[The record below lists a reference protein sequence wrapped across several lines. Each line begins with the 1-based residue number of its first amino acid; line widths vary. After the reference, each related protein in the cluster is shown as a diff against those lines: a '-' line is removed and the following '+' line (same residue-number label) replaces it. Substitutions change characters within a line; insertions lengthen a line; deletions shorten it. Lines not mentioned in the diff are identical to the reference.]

1 MPHMATTG
9 AEPAMET
16 KQDKLGPRRTSRP
29 TFAGQKGSDVAT
41 PPGGPQSFWRL
52 PDEGTVQ
59 EADSSLI
66 GRLLGSPSASVAVQA
81 SEPEVVVDLVDEVVV
96 PVAVEFGE
104 AADLTIRLAAPEPR
118 AHRLVSLPVDHRRTK
133 RVVRLHEPHLDRSLS
148 ETDKFDHWR
157 RWMVDSK
164 RKESV

>member
-1 MPHMATTG
+1 MAADLLSSSAG
-9 AEPAMET
+9 GPDP
-16 KQDKLGPRRTSRP
+16 KQDKLGPRRTPRP
-29 TFAGQKGSDVAT
+29 TFARQKGSGVAT

-52 PDEGTVQ
+52 PDEGAVQ

-66 GRLLGSPSASVAVQA
+66 GRLLGASASPAVVQA
-81 SEPEVVVDLVDEVVV
+81 PEPEVVVDLDEVVI
-96 PVAVEFGE
+96 PIAVESGE

-118 AHRLVSLPVDHRRTK
+118 SHRLVSLPVDHRRSK
-133 RVVRLHEPHLDRSLS
+133 RVVRLHEPHMDRSLT
-148 ETDKFDHWR
+148 ETDKFEHWR